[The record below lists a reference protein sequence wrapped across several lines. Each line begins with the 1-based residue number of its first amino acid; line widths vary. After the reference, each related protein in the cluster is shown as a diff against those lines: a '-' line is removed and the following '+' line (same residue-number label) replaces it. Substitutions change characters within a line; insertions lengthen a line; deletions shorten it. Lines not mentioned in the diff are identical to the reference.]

1 MNEEM
6 HIIEDGQSKTT
17 IPKGYAAVTVRS
29 GSTVPRQLLHNGSI
43 IPHYVKKDLYD
54 KIQTALS
61 ETGLDRKGNTHH
73 DELTLCMLGNF
84 HAFVVVC

>member
-6 HIIEDGQSKTT
+6 HVMEDRQSKTT

-29 GSTVPRQLLHNGSI
+29 GSTVPSQLLHNGSI
-43 IPHYVKKDLYD
+43 IPRYVKKDLYD

-61 ETGLDRKGNTHH
+61 ETGLDRKGNTI
-73 DELTLCMLGNF
+73 DVT
-84 HAFVVVC
+84 

>member
-6 HIIEDGQSKTT
+6 HVIEDRQSKTT

-29 GSTVPRQLLHNGSI
+29 GSTVPSQFLHNGSI
-43 IPHYVKKDLYD
+43 LPCYVKKDLYD

-61 ETGLDRKGNTHH
+61 ETGLDMKGNAHEV
-73 DELTLCMLGNF
+73 D
-84 HAFVVVC
+84 